1 MTEICILSLYPWFQG
16 MQAHLC
22 SRTCVLETVARR
34 GRGLEQGGGRGFCT
48 GSDKIECA

>member
-22 SRTCVLETVARR
+22 SRTCVLETVAIPSR
-34 GRGLEQGGGRGFCT
+34 GGGGGGWSREEAEVANWSG
-48 GSDKIECA
+48 

>member
-22 SRTCVLETVARR
+22 SRTCVLETVAIPSR
-34 GRGLEQGGGRGFCT
+34 GGGGGAGAGRRPRLPIGQ
-48 GSDKIECA
+48 DD